1 MDLRIDAASHTPIYQ
16 QVTEQVRALVASGR
30 LPAGE
35 RLPSVR
41 GLAERLLINPNTVA
55 RAYRELERD
64 GIVVSRH
71 GHGVFVADQA
81 SPFRLAERRR
91 MLAASIERLFAEAA
105 LLGLSPADVED
116 LVRQRASGGRAAGG
130 RAAGGAGASK
140 GRSA

>member
-1 MDLRIDAASHTPIYQ
+1 MDLRVDPSSHTPIYE
-16 QVTEQVRALVASGR
+16 QVTSQIRALVAGGR

-64 GIVVSRH
+64 GVVVSRQ

-81 SPFRLAERRR
+81 SPFRVAERRR

-105 LLGLSPADVED
+105 QLGLSLADVED
-116 LVRQRASGGRAAGG
+116 LVRLYAAGG
-130 RAAGGAGASK
+130 RAAK
-140 GRSA
+140 GKSA